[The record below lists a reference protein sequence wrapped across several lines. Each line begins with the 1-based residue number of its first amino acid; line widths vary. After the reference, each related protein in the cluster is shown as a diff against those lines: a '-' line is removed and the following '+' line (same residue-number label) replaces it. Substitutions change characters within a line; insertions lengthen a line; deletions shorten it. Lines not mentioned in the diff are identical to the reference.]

1 MMLTELS
8 IKNHM
13 TTIILYI
20 LVVVGGY
27 MAYTNME
34 KAEDPGFTVKTATIT
49 TYWPGATAEQME
61 RLVSDKIAE
70 TLQEME
76 EIDFIEAKNRDGI
89 STVYFNAEAI
99 YWGDQLRPIWEKLR
113 KKVYI
118 EAAPQ
123 LPEDVIG
130 PFVNDEFGD
139 VYGTVVAV
147 TGEDYNY
154 TELYNEA
161 DKLREI
167 LLMRVPQIGKV
178 VVYGAQAERIFV
190 EYNNSRLAEM
200 KISVKDVADAL
211 STRNIIV
218 AGGNILDQTNR
229 MTVFPTGN
237 FTTVEEIG
245 KTVIN
250 VPGNDDVVYLEDI
263 ATVKK
268 GYIDPATYKAQFNG
282 KPSIMLAASLK
293 AGEDNIK
300 LGTNVKEILN
310 TYQEKAPMGLD
321 YNIVAF
327 QPDIVEN
334 KVLSFISN
342 LAQAIF
348 TVLAVMFIFLGLRT
362 GLIVASLVPT
372 AIAMAL
378 IMLPKMGYGLNQ
390 MTLAGLIIA
399 LGMLVDN
406 AIVMSESIMVS
417 MESGKGKLEACL
429 ESAES
434 LKIPLLIS
442 SLTTM
447 AAFAPIMLVEETM
460 GEYVGPLSIVV
471 IITLFASWLVAMT
484 LVPMLCHRYLVVEQQ
499 EENFETK
506 GYKIYRGL
514 LVKLLKFKKMGLI
527 GVAGMLII
535 GIGLLGLTKKQFMP
549 DSDKPMMYTIMR
561 LPIGTALETTED
573 MVEDLN
579 GYIKEKYKVSDEL
592 LPTGIVDKLLTG
604 GTTKK
609 YNDEGIISWGAFIGG
624 GAPKY
629 TLIYSPEAPAPEYAY
644 MIYNTTNYRL
654 IPEIADDIDNYLAS
668 RYPDLEVFSNIL
680 STGNSAEKN
689 IEYRISGT
697 DMDQLKIHVE
707 EVKAKLASVKGSAN
721 VSDNWNQEV
730 RQVIVDVDQDRVR
743 KAGLTSEEVALS
755 LQSILTGIQATTFRN
770 PSAPP
775 INSLVPITLRTTS
788 EFRDDITA
796 LETTRIYSARTGETV
811 PLKQIADIRLDWAPG
826 FVYTRDRIFTM
837 NVSSTLTD
845 DVTSAEIDAVMVPW
859 IEEKMK
865 EWGPEFTWSL
875 GGENESS
882 NDNSESLVSKL
893 PIAALL
899 IVLLLVAQ
907 FNSIKKPIV
916 ILSSIPLGIIG
927 VSVGLLVSGEK
938 FGFMPLVALV
948 SLAGVV
954 INNAIVLLDSI
965 DIQLTEFGRTPQ
977 AAVIEACQRRMRP
990 ILLTT
995 ITTLCGLLPL
1005 WFFGGTLFAPLAVAL
1020 IFGLIFGTT
1029 LTLGVVPL
1037 FYAVLFGVSY
1047 KDYKY
1052 VPANEDNIEE

>member
-1 MMLTELS
+1 MKLTELS

-27 MAYTNME
+27 MAYTEME
-34 KAEDPGFTVKTATIT
+34 KAEDPGFTIKTATIT

-76 EIDFIEAKNRDGI
+76 EIDFIDAKNRDGI

-99 YWGDQLRPIWEKLR
+99 YWGDELRPIWEKLR

-118 EAAPQ
+118 EAAPK
-123 LPEDVIG
+123 LPDGVVG

-147 TGEDYNY
+147 TGDDYSN

-161 DKLREI
+161 NKLREV
-167 LLMRVPQIGKV
+167 LLMRVPQIGKIK
-178 VVYGAQAERIFV
+178 VYGVQDERIFI
-190 EYNNSRLAEM
+190 EYNNARLAEM
-200 KISVKDVADAL
+200 KISVKDIADAL
-211 STRNIIV
+211 SSRNIIIP
-218 AGGNILDQTNR
+218 GGNILDRTDR
-229 MTVFPTGN
+229 MTVLPTGN
-237 FTTVEEIG
+237 FTSVDEIG
-245 KTVIN
+245 QTVIN
-250 VPGNDDVVYLEDI
+250 IPGQDDVVYLKDI

-282 KPSIMLAASLK
+282 KPSIMLAISLK

-300 LGTNVKEILN
+300 LGRNVKELLA
-310 TYQEKAPMGLD
+310 TYQDKAPLGLD

-334 KVLSFISN
+334 KVLSFVSN

-372 AIAMAL
+372 AIAIAL

-406 AIVMSESIMVS
+406 AIVMSESIMVA
-417 MESGKGKLEACL
+417 MESGKSRMEACL
-429 ESAES
+429 DSAAS

-447 AAFAPIMLVEETM
+447 AAFSPIMMVEETM

-484 LVPMLCHRYLVVEQQ
+484 LVPMLCHRYLKVEQQ

-506 GYKIYRGL
+506 GYKMYRGL
-514 LVKLLKFKKMGLI
+514 LTKLLRFPKMGLI

-535 GIGLLGLTKKQFMP
+535 GIGLFSLTKKQFMP

-561 LPIGTALETTED
+561 LPIGTSIERTESVVD
-573 MVEDLN
+573 DLN
-579 GYIKEKYKVSDEL
+579 AYIEEKYKVSDEL
-592 LPTGIVDKLLTG
+592 LPTGIIDTLLTG

-609 YNDEGIISWGAFIGG
+609 YEEEGITSWGAFIGG

-644 MIYNTTNYRL
+644 VLYNTTNYKL
-654 IPEIADDIDNYLAS
+654 IPEIAEDIDNYLGD
-668 RYPDLEVFSNIL
+668 RYPDLEAFSNIL

-689 IEYRISGT
+689 IEYRITGT
-697 DMDQLKIHVE
+697 DMEELRVHVE
-707 EVKAKLASVKGSAN
+707 EIKAKLATVPGAAN
-721 VSDNWNQEV
+721 ISDNWNQEV
-730 RQVIVDVDQDRVR
+730 RRVVVDVDQDKVR
-743 KAGLTSEEVALS
+743 QAGLTSEEVAMS
-755 LQSILTGIQATTFRN
+755 LQSILTGVEATTFRN

-775 INSLVPITLRTTS
+775 INSLVPVTLRTTS
-788 EFRDDITA
+788 EFRDDVTA
-796 LETTRIYSARTGETV
+796 LETTRIFSARTGETV
-811 PLKQIADIRLDWAPG
+811 PLKQIADIKLEWAPG
-826 FVYTRDRIFTM
+826 FIYTRDRVFTM
-837 NVSSTLTD
+837 NVSATLAD
-845 DVTSAEIDAVMVPW
+845 DVTSAEIDAAMVPW
-859 IEEKMK
+859 LDEKIA
-865 EWGPEFTWSL
+865 EWGPEFKWEL

-882 NDNSESLVSKL
+882 NDNSEALGSKL
-893 PIAALL
+893 PIAGLI

-907 FNSIKKPIV
+907 FNSVRKPIV

-927 VSVGLLVSGEK
+927 VSVGLLISGEK

-965 DIQLTEFGRTPQ
+965 DVQLSDFGRTPQ

-1037 FYAVLFGVSY
+1037 FYAVLFKVNFKEY
-1047 KDYKY
+1047 EYI
-1052 VPANEDNIEE
+1052 PATESDNR

>member
-1 MMLTELS
+1 MLLTELS
-8 IKNHM
+8 IKNHL
-13 TTIILYI
+13 TTMILYI
-20 LVVVGGY
+20 LIVLGGY
-27 MAYTNME
+27 ISYTGME
-34 KAEDPGFTVKTATIT
+34 KAEDPGFTIKTATIT

-61 RLVSDKIAE
+61 RLVSDKIGE

-76 EIDFIEAKNRDGI
+76 EIDFIDAKNRDGI
-89 STVYFNAEAI
+89 STVYFNANAI
-99 YWGDQLRPIWEKLR
+99 YWGDQLLPIWEKMR

-118 EAAPQ
+118 EAAPK
-123 LPEDVIG
+123 LPDGVIG

-139 VYGTVVAV
+139 VYGTVVSV
-147 TGEDYNY
+147 TGEDYSY

-161 DKLREI
+161 EKLRQVM
-167 LLMRVPQIGKV
+167 LLKVPEIGKIA
-178 VVYGAQAERIFV
+178 VYGAQEEKIYV
-190 EYNNSRLAEM
+190 EYNNSKLAEM
-200 KISVKDVADAL
+200 KISVKDIADAL
-211 STRNIIV
+211 SSRNIITS
-218 AGGNILDQTNR
+218 GGNILDSPDR
-229 MTVFPTGN
+229 MTVVPTGN

-250 VPGNDDVVYLEDI
+250 IPGNEEVVYLEDI
-263 ATVKK
+263 ADVKK
-268 GYIDPATYKAQFNG
+268 GYIDPANYKAEFNG
-282 KPSIMLAASLK
+282 QPSIMLGMSLK
-293 AGEDNIK
+293 SGKDNIV
-300 LGTNVKEILN
+300 LGKNVKAILD
-310 TYQEKAPMGLD
+310 TYQDKAPMGLD
-321 YNIVAF
+321 YNILAF
-327 QPDIVEN
+327 QSDVVEN
-334 KVLSFISN
+334 KVLSFVSN
-342 LAQAIF
+342 LAQAIV

-372 AIAMAL
+372 AIAIAL
-378 IMLPKMGYGLNQ
+378 IVIPKLGYGLNQ

-417 MESGKGKLEACL
+417 MESGKGRLEACL

-447 AAFAPIMLVEETM
+447 AAFAPIMLVEENM

-471 IITLFASWLVAMT
+471 IITLFASWIVAMT
-484 LVPMLCHRYLVVEQQ
+484 LVPMLCHRYLKVEQQ

-506 GYKIYRGL
+506 GYKMYRGL
-514 LVKLLKFKKMGLI
+514 LIKLLKFKKLGLI
-527 GVAGMLII
+527 GVAVMLM
-535 GIGLLGLTKKQFMP
+535 IGLFLFGLTKKQFMP
-549 DSDKPMMYTIMR
+549 ESDKPIMYSILR
-561 LPIGTALETTED
+561 LPIGTALETTEGIVD
-573 MVEDLN
+573 DLN
-579 GYIKEKYKVSDEL
+579 DYIEENFRVPDET
-592 LPTGIVDKLLTG
+592 LPTGIIDIMLTG
-604 GTTKK
+604 GTSKV
-609 YNDEGIISWGAFIGG
+609 YEEEGIISWGSFIGG

-644 MIYNTTNYRL
+644 IIYNTTNYKM
-654 IPEIADDIDNYLAS
+654 IPELSRQIDEYLMS

-689 IEYRISGT
+689 IEYRISAP
-697 DMDQLKIHVE
+697 DQEQLRIRVE
-707 EVKAKLASVKGSAN
+707 EIKAKLGTINGAAN
-721 VSDNWNQEV
+721 ISDNWNQEV
-730 RQVIVDVDQDRVR
+730 RRIIVDVDQDRVR

-755 LQSILTGIQATTFRN
+755 LQSILTGVQATTFRN
-770 PSAPP
+770 PDAPP
-775 INSLVPITLRTTS
+775 LNSLVPVTLRTTS

-796 LETTRIYSARTGETV
+796 LETTRVYSARTGETV
-811 PLKQIADIRLDWAPG
+811 PLKQIADVRLDWAPG
-826 FVYTRDRIFTM
+826 FIYTRDRVFTM
-837 NVSSTLTD
+837 NVSATLEN
-845 DVTSAEIDAVMVPW
+845 DVTSAEVDAIMVPW
-859 IEEKMK
+859 LDENIPT
-865 EWGPEFTWSL
+865 WAGDFTWSL

-882 NDNSESLVSKL
+882 NDNTAALGAKL
-893 PIAALL
+893 PIAGLI

-907 FNSIKKPIV
+907 FNSIKKPIA

-954 INNAIVLLDSI
+954 INNAIVLIDSI
-965 DIQLTEFGRTPQ
+965 DIQIDEYGRSPEV
-977 AAVIEACQRRMRP
+977 AVIEACQRRMRP

-1037 FYAVLFGVSY
+1037 FYAVLFKVSY

-1052 VPANEDNIEE
+1052 VPAKDQNK

>member
-1 MMLTELS
+1 MKLTELS

-13 TTIILYI
+13 TTIILYM

-27 MAYTNME
+27 LAYQGME
-34 KAEDPGFTVKTATIT
+34 KAEDPGFTIKTATIT

-61 RLVSDKIAE
+61 RLVSDRIAE

-76 EIDFIEAKNRDGI
+76 ELDFIEAKNRDGI

-118 EAAPQ
+118 EAAPN
-123 LPEDVIG
+123 LPDGVVG

-139 VYGTVVAV
+139 VYGTVLAI
-147 TGEDYNY
+147 TGEGYSY

-161 DKLREI
+161 DKLRET

-178 VVYGAQAERIFV
+178 IVSGAQNERIYV
-190 EYNNSRLAEM
+190 EYNNARLAEM

-211 STRNIIV
+211 SSRNIIIP
-218 AGGNILDQTNR
+218 GGNILDNTDR
-229 MTVFPTGN
+229 MTVLPTGN
-237 FTTVEEIG
+237 FKTVEEVG
-245 KTVIN
+245 QTVIN
-250 VPGNDDVVYLEDI
+250 VPGNDDVVYLKDI
-263 ATVKK
+263 ATVTK
-268 GYIDPATYKAQFNG
+268 GYIDPATFKAEFNG
-282 KPSIMLAASLK
+282 QPAIMLGISLK
-293 AGEDNIK
+293 AGQDNIQ
-300 LGTNVKEILN
+300 LGRNVKDLLDE
-310 TYQEKAPMGLD
+310 YRKDAPYGIE
-321 YNIVAF
+321 YNILAF

-334 KVLSFISN
+334 KVLSFVSN

-372 AIAMAL
+372 AIAIAL
-378 IMLPKMGYGLNQ
+378 ILLPKMGFGLNQ

-406 AIVMSESIMVS
+406 AIVMSESIMVA
-417 MESGKGKLEACL
+417 MESGKNRLEACMD
-429 ESAES
+429 SAS
-434 LKIPLLIS
+434 ALKIPLLIS

-447 AAFAPIMLVEETM
+447 AAFAPIMMVEETM

-484 LVPMLCHRYLVVEQQ
+484 LVPMLCHRYLKVEPQ

-506 GYKIYRGL
+506 GYKLYRGL
-514 LVKLLKFKKMGLI
+514 LLKVLQFQKLSLI
-527 GVAGMLII
+527 GVAGMLFV
-535 GIGLLGLTKKQFMP
+535 GIVLFGFTKKQFMP
-549 DSDKPMMYTIMR
+549 DSDKPIMYTIMR
-561 LPIGTALETTED
+561 LPIGTSIERTEEVVAD
-573 MVEDLN
+573 LNKYVED
-579 GYIKEKYKVSDEL
+579 KYKVSDKL
-592 LPTGIVDKLLTG
+592 LPTGFIDLLLTG

-609 YNDEGIISWGAFIGG
+609 YEEEGITSWGAFIGA

-644 MIYNTTNYRL
+644 MLYNVTNYKM
-654 IPEIADDIDNYLAS
+654 IPEIVADIDSYLAS
-668 RYPDLEVFSNIL
+668 RYPDLEAFSNIL

-689 IEYRISGT
+689 IEYRISST
-697 DMDQLKIHVE
+697 DMEELRIRVE
-707 EVKAKLASVKGSAN
+707 ETKAKLATLHGATN
-721 VSDNWNQEV
+721 ISDNWNQEV
-730 RQVIVDVDQDRVR
+730 RKIIVDVDQDRVR
-743 KAGLTSEEVALS
+743 KAGLTSEEVAMS
-755 LQSILTGIQATTFRN
+755 LQSILTGVEATTFRN
-770 PSAPP
+770 PDAPP
-775 INSLVPITLRTTS
+775 LNSLVPITLRTTS

-811 PLKQIADIRLDWAPG
+811 PLKQIADIELEWAPG
-826 FVYTRDRIFTM
+826 FIFTRDRIYTM
-837 NVSSTLTD
+837 NVSATLED
-845 DVTSAEIDAVMVPW
+845 DVTSKEIDTVMVPW
-859 IEEKMK
+859 LNENVPT
-865 EWGPEFTWSL
+865 WGVNFKWSL

-882 NDNSESLVSKL
+882 NDNSAALMSKL
-893 PIAALL
+893 PIAGLI

-927 VSVGLLVSGEK
+927 VSIGLLLSGER

-965 DIQLTEFGRTPQ
+965 DIQLNDFGRTQQ
-977 AAVIEACQRRMRP
+977 AAVVEACQRRMRP

-1037 FYAVLFGVSY
+1037 FYAVLFRVSY
-1047 KDYKY
+1047 KDYEY
-1052 VPANEDNIEE
+1052 VPASDEDNR